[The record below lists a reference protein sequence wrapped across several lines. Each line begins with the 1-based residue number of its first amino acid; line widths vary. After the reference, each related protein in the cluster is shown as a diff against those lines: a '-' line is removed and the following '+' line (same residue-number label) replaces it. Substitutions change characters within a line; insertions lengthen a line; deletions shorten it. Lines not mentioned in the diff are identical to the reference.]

1 MKKEL
6 GNVEE
11 EVYEEAHMCIHC
23 GLFFK
28 SMPELE
34 MHTEQHLIPT
44 NISEVCILFFS
55 FCYFKIVLNN
65 YNIDI

>member
-1 MKKEL
+1 MKKEF

-28 SMPELE
+28 SMSELE
-34 MHTEQHLIPT
+34 IHTEQHLVPT
-44 NISEVCILFFS
+44 NIPEVFILMLFINHKTILYS
-55 FCYFKIVLNN
+55 
-65 YNIDI
+65 

>member
-11 EVYEEAHMCIHC
+11 EIYEEAHMCIHC

-28 SMPELE
+28 SMLY
-34 MHTEQHLIPT
+34 L
-44 NISEVCILFFS
+44 
-55 FCYFKIVLNN
+55 VLVWGVAL
-65 YNIDI
+65 

>member
-11 EVYEEAHMCIHC
+11 EIYEEAHMCIHC

-28 SMPELE
+28 SMSELE

-44 NISEVCILFFS
+44 NIPEVCILFFS
-55 FCYFKIVLNN
+55 F
-65 YNIDI
+65 